1 MSAGPDF
8 APIIRKVAFGGVMYS
23 NKRYKHEAL
32 EPYEGQNVL
41 LDMEVDV
48 RTETQSFRIY
58 DTDEN
63 EICLIEPDEIKSI
76 GEVSHA

>member
-48 RTETQSFRIY
+48 RM
-58 DTDEN
+58 
-63 EICLIEPDEIKSI
+63 IEPDEIKSI